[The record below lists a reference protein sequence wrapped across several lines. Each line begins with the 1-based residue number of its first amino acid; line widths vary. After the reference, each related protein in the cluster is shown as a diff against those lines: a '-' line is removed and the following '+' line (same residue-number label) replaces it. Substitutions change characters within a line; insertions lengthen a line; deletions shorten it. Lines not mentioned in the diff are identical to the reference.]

1 MDIRKVQLTGGSSYV
16 VTLPKEWVT
25 AHNIRKNDP
34 LGLVMQPDGSL
45 LVVQDITEGQI
56 LRTKEFDIGAI
67 TDPTY
72 LFRLLIG
79 AYINGYNIIRIHSS
93 QRMPPF
99 VASVVRDFTQM
110 TIGQQV
116 VEETENLVVLKD
128 LLNPSEMPFENTL
141 KRMYVIVK
149 TMHQD
154 SLEAIRTQNAD
165 LANDVRSRDNDV
177 DRLNWLISRQVNM
190 LMRNTNLAR
199 KMGIQQYVA
208 MDYLV
213 ISRIIERIADHAVRI
228 VTNAPQ
234 IFSYGTDPE
243 ILARLEKASSLALS
257 IFDRSIISLFNQDMK
272 ASHKNIES
280 LKDLEKISGE
290 IEELVLPLETPLAIS
305 IGYIAE
311 SIRRTGEY
319 AVDISETVINHL
331 VEQEK
336 TG

>member
-25 AHNIRKNDP
+25 AHNIQKNDP
-34 LGLVMQPDGSL
+34 LGLVIQPDGSL
-45 LVVQDITEGQI
+45 LVLQDITEGQI
-56 LRTKEFDIGAI
+56 LRTKEFDIGTI
-67 TDPTY
+67 TDSTY

-79 AYINGYNIIRIHSS
+79 AYINGYNIIRITSK

-99 VASVVRDFTQM
+99 VATIVRDFTQM

-116 VEETENLVVLKD
+116 VEETENLIVLKD
-128 LLNPSEMPFENTL
+128 LLSPSEMPFENTL

-154 SLEAIRTQNAD
+154 AMEAIRNRNCD
-165 LANDVRSRDNDV
+165 LARDVMSRDNDV

-190 LMRNTNLAR
+190 LMRNTNLSR
-199 KMGIQQYVA
+199 KMGIQQHVA
-208 MDYLV
+208 MNFLV

-228 VTNAPQ
+228 VSNTPHVVNK
-234 IFSYGTDPE
+234 GVDE
-243 ILARLEKASSLALS
+243 KILAKLESASSLALS

-280 LKDLEKISGE
+280 LAELERISGE

-331 VEQEK
+331 VEDEK
-336 TG
+336 AE